1 MASTQEPEKQ
11 QDRKDKWQSEEQVI
25 PKNNLLLVFSGLMC
39 AVFLAALDQTIVATA
54 LPTIVQDLGGGNNI
68 SWVGSAYMLASGA
81 LGPLY
86 GKFSNMFGRKPVLYS
101 SILVFLLGSALCGAA
116 QSLTWL
122 IVCRAVQGLGG
133 GGIMQM
139 VMITMADIVPLKDR
153 SKYGGLFGSTFGI
166 ASVVGPLIGG
176 AFADHVSWRWCFFVN
191 LPTGGVAAL
200 ILFFFLHLNPHEKKP
215 VREHIAE
222 LDIVGILLFVAGVVC
237 LLLGFNYSQTSWSS
251 SQTIALLVVG
261 VVLLIAGTINE
272 LYTKRS
278 PVIPPRVMKARTPA
292 IMMITGFLHAI
303 TFFGASYYLP
313 TYYQVLGASPTSAG
327 IRMIPFSFGGALFS
341 TFYGFL
347 VSKTGQYR
355 PVMWFCWAIMILGW
369 GLMYTLDYNSSTA
382 KKEVYPLIAAIGV
395 GGIFQAP
402 VVAIQASMPLKDMA
416 TSTAA
421 FMFVRTVGAAIGI
434 NIGEAIISNVVQRN
448 IAGVPGLNGVLGD
461 SAASLN
467 DGLRKIAS
475 IPDAATRDAL
485 QHAYSRATSTIW
497 LMNTPIAGVGLILC
511 LFVRHY
517 SLNRNIVRGGEQ
529 KKEVDD
535 VAAAAAAPGTTA
547 SSTDLAADLEK
558 GEKPV
563 QGAVTEEEDVQ
574 EPHATPDDEAGSER
588 THV

>member
-11 QDRKDKWQSEEQVI
+11 ERKDKWQSEEQVI
-25 PKNNLLLVFSGLMC
+25 PKNNLPLVFSGLMC

-116 QSLTWL
+116 QNLTWL

-139 VMITMADIVPLKDR
+139 VIITMSDIVPLKDR
-153 SKYGGLFGSTFGI
+153 GKFGGLIGSTFGI

-191 LPTGGVAAL
+191 LPTGGVAAV
-200 ILFFFLHLNPHEKKP
+200 ILFFFLHLNPHETKP
-215 VREHIAE
+215 LREHIAE
-222 LDIVGILLFVAGVVC
+222 LDVVGIFLFITGVVC
-237 LLLGFNYSQTSWSS
+237 LLLGFNFSQTSWSTP
-251 SQTIALLVVG
+251 QTIALLVIG
-261 VVLLIAGTINE
+261 VVLLVAGTINE
-272 LYTKRS
+272 IYTPRS
-278 PVIPPRVMKARTPA
+278 AIIPPRVMKARTPA
-292 IMMITGFLHAI
+292 IMIISGFLHAI

-327 IRMIPFSFGGALFS
+327 IRMIPFSFGGAIFS

-355 PVMWFCWAIMILGW
+355 PVMWFCWAIMTLGW
-369 GLMYTLDYNSSTA
+369 GLMYTLDFNSSTA

-395 GGIFQAP
+395 GGLFQAP
-402 VVAIQASMPLKDMA
+402 VVAIQASMPAKDMA

-421 FMFVRTVGAAIGI
+421 FMFIRTVGAAIGI
-434 NIGEAIISNVVQRN
+434 NIGEAIISSVLRN
-448 IAGVPGLNGVLGD
+448 KLASVPGLSGVVGD
-461 SAASLN
+461 TAASLN
-467 DGLRKIAS
+467 DALRKIAL

-485 QHAYSRATSTIW
+485 QHAYSRAISTIW

-517 SLNRNIVRGGEQ
+517 SLNRTTVRGGE
-529 KKEVDD
+529 KKTGDLA
-535 VAAAAAAPGTTA
+535 VAAAAPATTA

-558 GEKPV
+558 SEKPMDD
-563 QGAVTEEEDVQ
+563 AVEDDKKSR
-574 EPHATPDDEAGSER
+574 PTTAGTER